1 MVKEARV
8 NSMPCNKL
16 YSGLGWKLIKQAL
29 RHQSVAVISSYGLS
43 AGAELDAASGRPR
56 QVTILFLGNFRR
68 TIDLTYKATRQ
79 TLAERRAAEHRR
91 QLERVDPPL
100 AWVLSGPAWPCCP
113 ELAPER

>member
-1 MVKEARV
+1 MKEAWV
-8 NSMPCNKL
+8 NPMPCSKL
-16 YSGLGWKLIKQAL
+16 FSGLGWKLITQAL
-29 RHQSVAVISSYGLS
+29 GHQSVTVSSGYGLS
-43 AGAELDAASGRPR
+43 AGADLDATSGRPR

-79 TLAERRAAEHRR
+79 TLAERRAADRRR
-91 QLERVDPPL
+91 QLERLDPPL

>member
-1 MVKEARV
+1 MDVR
-8 NSMPCNKL
+8 
-16 YSGLGWKLIKQAL
+16 
-29 RHQSVAVISSYGLS
+29 RH
-43 AGAELDAASGRPR
+43 
-56 QVTILFLGNFRR
+56 
-68 TIDLTYKATRQ
+68 IDLTYKATRQ